1 MSLTDVGVS
10 PSGISSGVSWI
21 LINCLSL
28 NAHLEG
34 EKREGR
40 RRGKG
45 RKEGRKEGRGG
56 EGRKEKRRKRK
67 KSKINEMIGK

>member
-45 RKEGRKEGRGG
+45 RKEGGEGRGG
-56 EGRKEKRRKRK
+56 EEGERK
-67 KSKINEMIGK
+67 KKKEIENK